1 MFLSLSL
8 SRKRERHTYTQTE
21 LSLSYIK
28 WKSLSTIK
36 KKDLHLSTLFL
47 LLSSICSVFDN
58 EVCDKFREETF
69 SSFHISPIEQAILL
83 LGSSIDVQLL
93 ICIRCITRRHKDT
106 AFIEL
111 HFIIK
116 IVKIVFFSLKVCK
129 CHRRRNNLKIENF
142 RVLHINYI

>member
-8 SRKRERHTYTQTE
+8 SRKREKHTYTQTE

-28 WKSLSTIK
+28 WKSLSTIE
-36 KKDLHLSTLFL
+36 KKDLHLSTLF

-69 SSFHISPIEQAILL
+69 SSFHISPIEQVILL

-116 IVKIVFFSLKVCK
+116 IVFFSLKVCK
-129 CHRRRNNLKIENF
+129 CRRRRNNLKIENF